1 MKQPESS
8 RQSQSPLRDAQN
20 SVDALENAVH
30 QVESHP
36 TGEMVWQADNA
47 LERAENAMREADDD
61 LNQKAV
67 RETNDRLQDAKQ
79 TLEKEY
85 SRLSEE

>member
-36 TGEMVWQADNA
+36 SGEMIWQADNA
-47 LERAENAMREADDD
+47 LKRAENAMLETNDD
-61 LNQKAV
+61 LNQKAAK
-67 RETNDRLQDAKQ
+67 ETSARLQNAKSI
-79 TLEKEY
+79 LVEEY

>member
-36 TGEMVWQADNA
+36 SPEMVWQADNA
-47 LERAENAMREADDD
+47 LNRAENAMLEANDD
-61 LNQKAV
+61 LNQKAAK
-67 RETNDRLQDAKQ
+67 ETSNRLQNAKSV
-79 TLEKEY
+79 LEKEY
-85 SRLSEE
+85 KQLSEE

>member
-30 QVESHP
+30 QVQSHP
-36 TGEMVWQADNA
+36 TGEVIWQADNA
-47 LERAENAMREADDD
+47 LKRAENAMQEADND
-61 LNQKAV
+61 LNQKAAK
-67 RETNDRLQDAKQ
+67 ETSDRLQDAKN
-79 TLEKEY
+79 TLKNEY

>member
-36 TGEMVWQADNA
+36 SAEMVWQADNA
-47 LERAENAMREADDD
+47 LNRAENAMLEANDD
-61 LNQKAV
+61 LNQKAAK
-67 RETNDRLQDAKQ
+67 ETSDRLQNAKSI
-79 TLEKEY
+79 LEKEY
-85 SRLSEE
+85 KQLSEE